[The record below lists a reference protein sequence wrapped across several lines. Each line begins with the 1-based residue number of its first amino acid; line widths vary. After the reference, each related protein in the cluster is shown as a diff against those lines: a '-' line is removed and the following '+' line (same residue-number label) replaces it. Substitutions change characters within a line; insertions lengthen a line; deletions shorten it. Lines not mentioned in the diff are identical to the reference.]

1 MRSISFSFFLCLS
14 SILFGSDHR
23 ISQSARERHE
33 EMEQYFQMDKEKRT
47 VPDWWDSRHM
57 LGDLGGLRHDLAK
70 KGITIGSSFVTDMQA
85 NPVGGKARGFGYVGS
100 YGLSINIDFTK
111 AGITGLNLYSSACWR
126 TGTNLSQRKID
137 NQFTVSQL
145 YGSQTVKLDC
155 LYLLQN
161 LFDKRLILKAGRVN
175 AGDDF
180 LCSPLYWQYVNNAF
194 DGNPVSIFFNIPF
207 TAYPNPTWG
216 AIIEAKPWKRL
227 STKFAVYNAN
237 SKIQQNKYHGMN
249 FTFSSTNG
257 VVWITEWC
265 LLVNQEK
272 EDKGMPGN
280 YKIGAYYLTGSV
292 KKFSGGSEKGDP
304 GLYVLF
310 DQMIYR
316 HGGPGSDRG
325 LTPFISLIFQPE
337 NRNLFPFFAN
347 GGLVYKGIFPSRPND
362 TAAFGFVYGKYSS
375 DLNRE
380 QKKKHEQVQS
390 AETVL
395 ELNYWI
401 QLNHWFYIMP
411 DVQYIIRPKG
421 LNIPNALVIGAQIG
435 LDNW

>member
-1 MRSISFSFFLCLS
+1 MRFFFFTLSLFSISFIYGADSRFAQ
-14 SILFGSDHR
+14 D
-23 ISQSARERHE
+23 ARRRHE
-33 EMEQYFQMDKEKRT
+33 ELQQFYGGPEEPGHRT
-47 VPDWWDSRHM
+47 WWEYHHM
-57 LGDLGGLRHDLAK
+57 LGGLGGLRRDLAR
-70 KGITIGSSFVTDMQA
+70 KGVTFDASYVTDMQA
-85 NPVGGKARGFGYVGS
+85 NPIGGKARGFGYVGS
-100 YGLSINIDFTK
+100 MGASINVDFTPS
-111 AGITGLNLYSSACWR
+111 GIDGLNFYTSGSWR
-126 TGTNLSQRKID
+126 TGTNLSERKID

-145 YGSQTVKLDC
+145 YGSQTVKLVC

-161 LFDKRLILKAGRVN
+161 LFDKRLILKAGRIS

-207 TAYPNPTWG
+207 TAYPNATWG
-216 AIIEAKPWKRL
+216 AFVEAKPWKRL

-237 SKIQQNKYHGMN
+237 SNIGKNKYHGFN

-272 EDKGMPGN
+272 EDHGMPGN
-280 YKIGAYYLTGSV
+280 YKVGAYYLTGSE

-304 GLYVLF
+304 GLYFLF

-316 HGGPGSDRG
+316 HGGSKSDRG
-325 LTPFISLIFQPE
+325 LTPFISIILQPK

-347 GGLVYKGIFPSRPND
+347 GGLVYKGPFESRPKD
-362 TAAFGFVYGKYSS
+362 TAAFGVVYGSYSS
-375 DLNRE
+375 DLN
-380 QKKKHEQVQS
+380 KVQRQTGQPVQT

-395 ELNYWI
+395 ELNYWA

-411 DVQYIIRPKG
+411 DLQYIIRPKG
-421 LNIPNALVIGAQIG
+421 LNTPNAFVVGAQIG
-435 LDNW
+435 FDPW

>member
-1 MRSISFSFFLCLS
+1 MYIWLFLLLISSLCA
-14 SILFGSDHR
+14 SDGR
-23 ISQSARERHE
+23 VSQNARNRHE
-33 EMEQYFQMDKEKRT
+33 TMQQYFQQEKEKRN
-47 VPDWWDSRHM
+47 PNNFWDRKYM
-57 LGDLGGLRHDLAK
+57 LGDLGTARQEMAAAGV
-70 KGITIGSSFVTDMQA
+70 TIDSSFVTDMQG

-100 YGLSINIDFTK
+100 YGLSMNVDLTHIGAK
-111 AGITGLNLYSSACWR
+111 GLNFFTSACWR

-161 LFDKRLILKAGRVN
+161 LFDKRLIIKAGRVN

-180 LCSPLYWQYVNNAF
+180 LCNPLYWQFVNNGF

-216 AIIEAKPWKRL
+216 AMVEAKPWKRL

-237 SKIQQNKYHGMN
+237 SKINQNKYHGIN

-265 LLVNQEK
+265 VLANQEK
-272 EDKGMPGN
+272 NDRGMPGN
-280 YKIGAYYLTGSV
+280 YKVGAYYLTGSE

-304 GLYVLF
+304 GLYFLF

-316 HGGPGSDRG
+316 HGGPESDRG
-325 LTPFISLIFQPE
+325 LTPFISLIFQPK
-337 NRNLFPFFAN
+337 NRNLMPFFAN
-347 GGLVYKGIFPSRPND
+347 GGLVYKGIIPSRPKD
-362 TAAFGFVYGKYSS
+362 TASVGFIYGKYSS
-375 DLNRE
+375 DLRDA
-380 QKKKHEQVQS
+380 QKKLGEERQT

-395 ELNYWI
+395 ELDYWVQI
-401 QLNHWFYIMP
+401 NQWFYIMP
-411 DVQYIIRPKG
+411 DLQYIIRPKG
-421 LNIPNALVIGAQIG
+421 LNTPNAFVIGVQIG
-435 LDNW
+435 IDQW